1 MGTLISLALAAL
13 FALAQPAAAAVAPQD
28 DTGGEDIKAFMQK
41 VLERRDVNWDDQYNY
56 VFSERETLEFGSS
69 FSAAPLQGFTSEYVW
84 YVRDGYLV
92 RSPVSVNGAPVPDD
106 DRKREEDGFIN
117 SAKKGK
123 KSGQGIDRDQFFGFD
138 FKKGEFLYAGKK
150 EYKGQEVTVIEFYPE
165 GTFKEGDDK
174 GKENL
179 DVKIERGLDK
189 SMMAILY
196 VIPEEHQIVRME
208 LGNIDFGFLPGK
220 WLVRIDEI
228 GAAITMAKQYGKV
241 WLPEEIGAAGKAVTA
256 YGDLYVRYTRRFYDY
271 RQAQVRV
278 QFRFEPRKE
287 EK

>member
-1 MGTLISLALAAL
+1 MSTLSVLALASLLA
-13 FALAQPAAAAVAPQD
+13 FAQPAVVTKIQQD
-28 DTGGEDIKAFMQK
+28 NPIPEDLNTFMQK
-41 VLERRDVNWDDQYNY
+41 VLEQRNVNWDDQYNF
-56 VFSERETLEFGSS
+56 VFSEREALEFGGS
-69 FSAAPLQGFTSEYVW
+69 FTAAPLQGFTSEYVW

-106 DRKREEDGFIN
+106 DRRREEDQFIE
-117 SAKKGK
+117 SAKEGK

-138 FKKGEFLYAGKK
+138 FKKGEFFYAGKK
-150 EYKGQEVTVIEFYPE
+150 EYKGQEVAVIEFYPE
-165 GTFKEGDDK
+165 GMFKDDK
-174 GKENL
+174 EKATDNL

-220 WLVRIDEI
+220 WLVRIDQI
-228 GAAITMAKQYGKV
+228 GAAMTMAKQYGKV
-241 WLPEEIGAAGKAVTA
+241 WLPEEIGAVGKAVTA

-271 RQAQVRV
+271 RLAQVRV